1 MWLIILG
8 IGVFFVQPMLSMQ
21 PASCSLSYGLEIWI
35 EHLVEDRASSCLLRK
50 PELMRGFILSV
61 PKWRGEGAF
70 RETKF
75 SRKGRESE
83 APEMEEAGAC
93 LPAAPG

>member
-1 MWLIILG
+1 MELPAYGWLVTSTCDNLRFE
-8 IGVFFVQPMLSMQ
+8 VR
-21 PASCSLSYGLEIWI
+21 E
-35 EHLVEDRASSCLLRK
+35 SCLLRK

-83 APEMEEAGAC
+83 APGMEEAGAC